1 MAPQTSTDSGAGVMA
16 GLLTTWGKADL
27 RAKMT
32 AALPDI
38 CTISRNTPVGD
49 GAGGSVDAWATLSTT
64 ACTIAPT
71 GNQPQ
76 ERAIADRITTSQGYT
91 VTLPAETPITTRD
104 RIIKGG
110 RLFEVAGVLERTE
123 EISRRVVVVEVL

>member
-1 MAPQTSTDSGAGVMA
+1 MA

-32 AALPDI
+32 AALPDV
-38 CTISRNTPVGD
+38 CTISRVTQVSD
-49 GAGGSVDAWATLSTT
+49 GAGGYSESWTTLSTT
-64 ACTIAPT
+64 VCTIAPT

-76 ERAIADRITTSQGYT
+76 EKAIADRLTTSQGYT

-110 RLFEVAGVLERTE
+110 RTFEVMGVLERTE